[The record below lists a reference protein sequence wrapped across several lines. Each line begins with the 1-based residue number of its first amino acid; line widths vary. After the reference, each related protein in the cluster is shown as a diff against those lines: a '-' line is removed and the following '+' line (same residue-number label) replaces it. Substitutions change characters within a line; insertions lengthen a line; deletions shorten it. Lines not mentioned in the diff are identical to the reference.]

1 MSDSQSQS
9 CQPTSPR
16 KCARGC
22 GFFGHPENKFL
33 CSKCYTDYL
42 KEEISK
48 LPAAAAVTLTSS
60 PCKTPQDS
68 SSNADLAAESA
79 PAPAKSKRC
88 FCCKKKVGLMSFE
101 CRCGGTF
108 CGRHRFPEEHKCDFD
123 YKATGRKILAMEN
136 PAITAD
142 KLPERI

>member
-1 MSDSQSQS
+1 MSDSQSQIS
-9 CQPTSPR
+9 LPTSPR

-22 GFFGHPENKFL
+22 DFFGLPENKFL

-48 LPAAAAVTLTSS
+48 LPVAAVTLTSS

-68 SSNADLAAESA
+68 SANADLAAQFEV
-79 PAPAKSKRC
+79 APAKSKRC
-88 FCCKKKVGLMSFE
+88 FCCKKKVGLMSFG
-101 CRCGGTF
+101 CRCDGTF

-123 YKATGRKILAMEN
+123 FKAMGRNVLAMEN
-136 PAITAD
+136 PAISGD